1 MLIFHRLYTSLT
13 RHISI
18 NSHTHRLRLYLL
30 WQIWFFL
37 SAVPALSGCKAGFLT
52 STYCRTN
59 NLFKNTVRTLCV
71 WLVVITTKHHYDV
84 RFNLTCFCKGSLFVL
99 LCIYKCLYCVL
110 ATVLLFSGMK
120 IRTGIDHWHFKPGV
134 LIFSPDLSPLLI
146 IVLFSEQI
154 CHIHGDQ
161 AGLLSL
167 PCNSS
172 QK

>member
-1 MLIFHRLYTSLT
+1 M
-13 RHISI
+13 
-18 NSHTHRLRLYLL
+18 SHTLATGSLH
-30 WQIWFFL
+30 
-37 SAVPALSGCKAGFLT
+37 
-52 STYCRTN
+52 
-59 NLFKNTVRTLCV
+59 LCV
-71 WLVVITTKHHYDV
+71 CVFISGVSCGLHAPP
-84 RFNLTCFCKGSLFVL
+84 LSLP
-99 LCIYKCLYCVL
+99 
-110 ATVLLFSGMK
+110 LFSGMEM
-120 IRTGIDHWHFKPGV
+120 RTGIDHWHFKPGV